1 VRFLISYS
9 GNPYRRTPKCCLREI
24 GNLEELLALLDSE
37 TARQPDEVR
46 GLILMRLDKTD
57 EVDGNLSFNA
67 ERIGLPREQWPD
79 FELEVY
85 DGYRE

>member
-1 VRFLISYS
+1 
-9 GNPYRRTPKCCLREI
+9 
-24 GNLEELLALLDSE
+24 
-37 TARQPDEVR
+37 
-46 GLILMRLDKTD
+46 MRLDKTD